1 MRIGAAK
8 IPSNSPGRN
17 RGGADGAAGAAG
29 AGGTPRLSILL
40 KKPPLQLQ
48 SVDHAE
54 SCHRL

>member
-17 RGGADGAAGAAG
+17 RGGADGAAG